1 VLQTS
6 QQIHT
11 TDPMHS
17 TCSTYAFDEFHEDIH
32 LLEHQYDNLTFSP
45 LGYLGHRMFQE
56 DSTALAGRAIPFIN
70 Q

>member
-1 VLQTS
+1 
-6 QQIHT
+6 
-11 TDPMHS
+11 MHS